1 MKARIM
7 AGVGVL
13 VAAAALAAAADF
25 QAQRCLQSADES
37 VDQRAR
43 RQTAFRYLRDVNAA
57 EARLHQ
63 QRGTFA
69 SLVDAEATGLSRVPF
84 GFVARLTFDRWSY
97 AVILKDVLDH
107 CGSSFFADQDGVI
120 YAARP
125 ITEGNLLQSGPTA
138 AVVARP

>member
-1 MKARIM
+1 MKARIT

-13 VAAAALAAAADF
+13 IAAGALAAAADF
-25 QAQRCLQSADES
+25 QAQHCQGTDES

-43 RQTAFRYLRDVNAA
+43 RRTAFRYLRDVNAA

-97 AVILKDVLDH
+97 AVILKDALDP
-107 CGSSFFADQDGVI
+107 CGSGFFADQDGVI